1 MPMYEI
7 PRVKSPE
14 ADTKEKEIPKV
25 SITIPTPATT
35 EALLALL
42 TNLLTT
48 KRVTYIRINPDSM
61 QYDFVAPPPAE
72 EVLQWYLDKTKE
84 K

>member
-14 ADTKEKEIPKV
+14 VDTKEKEIPKV
-25 SITIPTPATT
+25 SITMPTPDTT

-42 TNLLTT
+42 SNLLTT
-48 KRVTYIRINPDSM
+48 KRVTYIRIYPESM
-61 QYDFVAPPPAE
+61 SYEFVSPPPAE
-72 EVLQWYLDKTKE
+72 EVLQWYLDKLKE
-84 K
+84 E